1 MQVISHA
8 PFGALTD
15 ALAKMRDRNLKASE
29 AKDMAE
35 LIRGDAQAVVRLLY
49 EALSSSVPVF
59 DRASLAEGTYTVLSL
74 LEAADFLN
82 TMEEDHE

>member
-1 MQVISHA
+1 MQVISPA

-15 ALAKMRDRNLKASE
+15 ALAKMRARNLKASE

-35 LIRGDAQAVVRLLY
+35 LIRGDAQAVVRLLH

-59 DRASLAEGTYTVLSL
+59 DRASLAERTYTVLSL

-82 TMEEDHE
+82 TMEEDHD

>member
-1 MQVISHA
+1 MQVISPA

-15 ALAKMRDRNLKASE
+15 ALAKMRARNLKASE

-35 LIRGDAQAVVRLLY
+35 LIRGDAQAVVRLLH
-49 EALSSSVPVF
+49 EALSSVPVF
-59 DRASLAEGTYTVLSL
+59 DRANLAEGTYTVLSL

>member
-29 AKDMAE
+29 AKDLANF
-35 LIRGDAQAVVRLLY
+35 IRGDAQAVVRLLH

-59 DRASLAEGTYTVLSL
+59 DRASLAEGTYAVLSL
-74 LEAADFLN
+74 LEAADYLN
-82 TMEEDHE
+82 TMEENHE

>member
-15 ALAKMRDRNLKASE
+15 ALAKMRDRSLKASE

-35 LIRGDAQAVVRLLY
+35 LIRGDAQAVVRLLH
-49 EALSSSVPVF
+49 EALSSSVPIF
-59 DRASLAEGTYTVLSL
+59 DRKSLAEGSYAVLSL
-74 LEAADFLN
+74 LEAADFLDS
-82 TMEEDHE
+82 MEEDHE

>member
-15 ALAKMRDRNLKASE
+15 ALTKMRARNLKASE

-35 LIRGDAQAVVRLLY
+35 LIRGDAQAVVRLLH

-59 DRASLAEGTYTVLSL
+59 DRASLAEGTCTVLSL

-82 TMEEDHE
+82 TMEEAHE

>member
-1 MQVISHA
+1 MQVVSHA

-15 ALAKMRDRNLKASE
+15 ALAKMRARNLKASE

-35 LIRGDAQAVVRLLY
+35 LIRGDAQAVVRLLH

-59 DRASLAEGTYTVLSL
+59 DRASLAEGTYTALSL
-74 LEAADFLN
+74 LEAANYLN

>member
-1 MQVISHA
+1 MQVITHA
-8 PFGALTD
+8 PFGALSDELT
-15 ALAKMRDRNLKASE
+15 KMRARNLKASE
-29 AKDMAE
+29 AQDMAE
-35 LIRGDAQAVVRLLY
+35 LIRGDAQAVVRLLH

-59 DRASLAEGTYTVLSL
+59 DRASLAEGTCTVLSL

>member
-1 MQVISHA
+1 MQVISPA

-15 ALAKMRDRNLKASE
+15 ALAKMRARNLKASE

-35 LIRGDAQAVVRLLY
+35 LIRGDAQAVVRLLH
-49 EALSSSVPVF
+49 EALSSFVPVF
-59 DRASLAEGTYTVLSL
+59 DRASLAEETYTVLSL

-82 TMEEDHE
+82 TMEEDHD